1 MHPALDCANLPPIG
15 DSRLRKDPMMHL
27 RLPFVSVIRAALLAA
42 ALAPAGC
49 AMMHPGLAPGQQFPV
64 FFTDASVTPDARGN
78 AVVQAA
84 ATWAHRYPDE
94 IVTVTGYADPR
105 APQREAA
112 RLSLH
117 RADAVAAL
125 LEADGVAPSRIHRAT
140 GDQALLGPNGLGNR
154 RVDIAVTP

>member
-49 AMMHPGLAPGQQFPV
+49 AMMHPGRAPGQQF
-64 FFTDASVTPDARGN
+64 
-78 AVVQAA
+78 
-84 ATWAHRYPDE
+84 WAHRYPDE